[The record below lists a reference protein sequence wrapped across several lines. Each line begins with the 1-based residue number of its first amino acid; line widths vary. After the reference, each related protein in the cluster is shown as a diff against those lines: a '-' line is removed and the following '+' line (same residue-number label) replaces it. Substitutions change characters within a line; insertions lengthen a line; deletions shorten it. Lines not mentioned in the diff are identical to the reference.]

1 MITHDE
7 ACKKILE
14 HYGVQHQKIKLIE
27 EMGELIQAIAKS
39 PENMITDDTVAEI
52 ADVQIVL
59 EQLCGALSLT
69 QKKYLDDMK
78 TYKIRRQLIRMEGE

>member
-1 MITHDE
+1 MITQDE

-14 HYGVQHQKIKLIE
+14 HYGLQHQKIKLIE